1 MKALHEI
8 STLRNVRS
16 MHSIGARSIPRVQR
30 SLYLDLFA
38 LQRERDRLAK
48 DALILETKMK
58 TTGRLLR
65 DVKKLIAGLQGEIQ
79 EDRAIKTVSHIKTNS
94 LRTMPIRY

>member
-79 EDRAIKTVSHIKTNS
+79 EDRAMKTIKHTKTNS

>member
-30 SLYLDLFA
+30 SLYLDLYA
-38 LQRERDRLAK
+38 LKREQDRLAK
-48 DALILETKMK
+48 DALALEKKMK
-58 TTGRLLR
+58 ITGRLLR
-65 DVKKLIAGLQGEIQ
+65 DVNKLIAGLQGEIQ
-79 EDRAIKTVSHIKTNS
+79 EDRAMKTVKHTKTDS

>member
-79 EDRAIKTVSHIKTNS
+79 GDRAIKTVKHTKTNS